1 MVLPVHRPARSGM
14 PRCASVVVVDA
25 GDVVVTVGVYQS
37 SDWLV
42 ALGQGVQATVG
53 RRGPS
58 SDNFR

>member
-1 MVLPVHRPARSGM
+1 M